1 MGGSARGCRW
11 RFKFF
16 DSEGRVRLR
25 DDKELASKL
34 RAHEMCSPAA
44 EVVRHDLEAVSR
56 SLEAVPGFLKS
67 QTENKPVT
75 KPVVAPLRCDHV
87 KEALWGVFHEGRRDG
102 SFAEGG
108 GRKDWA
114 GSLASK
120 ARTHHAIFLFA
131 PSESEHSSQATLH
144 HGQGDACEGPVLAKG
159 LLDQAQRLRQAFQKY
174 LITLQVC
181 SM

>member
-1 MGGSARGCRW
+1 M
-11 RFKFF
+11 
-16 DSEGRVRLR
+16 RLR
-25 DDKELASKL
+25 DDKKLASKL
-34 RAHEMCSPAA
+34 RSHEMCSPAA

-56 SLEAVPGFLKS
+56 SLEAVPGSLKS
-67 QTENKPVT
+67 QTDKQPVT
-75 KPVVAPLRCDHV
+75 KSVAATPRCDNV

-120 ARTHHAIFLFA
+120 ARTHHAIFLFV

-144 HGQGDACEGPVLAKG
+144 QGQGDAFVDVSVGPVLAKG
-159 LLDQAQRLRQAFQKY
+159 LLDHAQRLHQAFQKY

-181 SM
+181 SI